1 MPFDAFHR
9 DVLPE
14 RLASPLG
21 RMAADDVAGATAI
34 VFRLPDGRAR
44 RWRPDDGAIVVE
56 SGDAAPVVVEL
67 GEDAWNDFVS
77 EHATVAGL
85 RYAGRLSLAQGTFDQ
100 LERWEPALRAIFSD
114 RPILDPGVRPD
125 LDLLRRF
132 TLDDPPDVMRRF
144 LDTTGFLHV
153 RGVFSRD
160 EITRIVAVAERAQ
173 AAARPGDGR
182 SWWAKRA
189 DDAAVLCRLIYLGL
203 TSPEIAALSDDV
215 RLRRLAS
222 LGSEPLRP
230 MGDRCDGHSVVIKHP
245 DVVEGLADLPWH
257 RDCGLG
263 GHPVTC
269 PTLNLGLQLDAAT
282 AASGRLLF
290 LAGSHRGSC
299 HRSDLDRPDLPIV
312 PVDTEPGDCT
322 LHIGDVLHAAPPPT
336 GPGPGRRALYI
347 TWMPERAHDVIP
359 AGGSYNDV
367 VRASIGNPRA

>member
-9 DVLPE
+9 DALPG

-21 RMAADDVAGATAI
+21 RRAARDVAGAPAI
-34 VFRLPDGRAR
+34 AFRLPDGRAR
-44 RWRPDDGAIVVE
+44 RWRHRDGTIVVE
-56 SGDAAPVVVEL
+56 SSDVAPVVVEL
-67 GEDAWNDFVS
+67 GEDAWDDFVC

-114 RPILDPGVRPD
+114 RPILDPAARPD
-125 LDLLRRF
+125 LDLQRRF

-153 RGVFSRD
+153 RGVFSRN
-160 EITRIVAVAERAQ
+160 EIADLGTVVERART
-173 AAARPGDGR
+173 AARPGDGR

-189 DDAAVLCRLIYLGL
+189 DGTAVLCRLIYLGL
-203 TSPEIAALSDDV
+203 TFPQIAALSDDE
-215 RLRRLAS
+215 RLRRLAA

-245 DVVEGLADLPWH
+245 DVVEGLSDLPWH

-263 GHPVTC
+263 GHPTTC
-269 PTLNLGLQLDAAT
+269 PKLNLGVQLDAAT

-299 HRSDLDRPDLPIV
+299 HRADLDRPGLPIV
-312 PVDTEPGDCT
+312 AVDTEPGDCT

-336 GPGPGRRALYI
+336 GIGPGRRALYI
-347 TWMPERAHDVIP
+347 TWMPARAYDVIP

-367 VRASIGNPRA
+367 VRAGIGNPQA